1 MRRQQN
7 IAKSSQGSTYPASSD
22 RFRKD
27 FEAESSGKE
36 NKAPTNKRSPP
47 LAKKFIPTVPEPFDM
62 TIREDNKRRERLLAI
77 QTGVIEKFNKPDE
90 SNTINRDP
98 EHFRAIEMPSHVL
111 EKRYEKIVKLQQQ
124 RRKRAKEEA
133 EKKIRET
140 IRPFKFAEREEQK
153 NMLRRSDSVPN
164 LKINCQKE
172 FQANPFPEHLFT
184 DFAYE
189 QQRERDHYREIQ
201 RKLRQEM
208 LLKNSNFP
216 PRMASDFKKRM
227 HENKGLSKQSKSLP
241 RKVKREKTD
250 LDRLYREYQEKLERK
265 RMENKMLVGIEKA
278 KAHENI
284 PPANPRRRPQS
295 ADSARQKRFST
306 NLDKRYE
313 YEDIEKS
320 YNNTA
325 MLRLKLLKER
335 RLQQESVKMSKDVEE
350 KTREERLRRRRMN
363 NPSWDNIRNVGGDK
377 NEVIME
383 LTRRRLE
390 EEKLRME
397 NYKLELERIMTR
409 VENQPTLFQKQSQV
423 LLSSSVPGQGQVR
436 VE

>member
-7 IAKSSQGSTYPASSD
+7 FAKSQSSNHPTSD
-22 RFRKD
+22 KFRTD

-36 NKAPTNKRSPP
+36 NKTPTNKRSPP
-47 LAKKFIPTVPEPFDM
+47 LAKKFIPTVPEPFEM

-77 QTGVIEKFNKPDE
+77 QSGIIENLKKPE
-90 SNTINRDP
+90 IKTINC
-98 EHFRAIEMPSHVL
+98 EEEQFRAIEMPSHVL
-111 EKRYEKIVKLQQQ
+111 ENRYEKIVKMQQKKK
-124 RRKRAKEEA
+124 KRAKEAA
-133 EKKIRET
+133 EKKVRET

-153 NMLRRSDSVPN
+153 NNLRRSDSVPN
-164 LKINCQKE
+164 LKINCQKD

-189 QQRERDHYREIQ
+189 QQRERAHYREIQ

-216 PRMASDFKKRM
+216 PRMASDFKKMM

-241 RKVKREKTD
+241 RKVKRGKTD

-278 KAHENI
+278 KGHDNI
-284 PPANPRRRPQS
+284 PRPNPRRRPQS
-295 ADSARQKRFST
+295 ADSARQKKFST

-313 YEDIEKS
+313 YEEIEKS

-325 MLRLKLLKER
+325 MLRLKLLNER
-335 RLQQESVKMSKDVEE
+335 KMHHDTAKMSKDAEE
-350 KTREERLRRRRMN
+350 RAREERLRRRRMN

-377 NEVIME
+377 DEVIME

-397 NYKLELERIMTR
+397 NYKLELEHMMTR

-423 LLSSSVPGQGQVR
+423 G
-436 VE
+436 